1 MLGLFKWSGFKTH
14 WHLRVL
20 YISTFL
26 LRTAFGALL
35 LLIAM
40 YVPTSPA
47 VDVGL
52 DPGITQ
58 QSREDFATLLNVAI
72 IAVPYP
78 LAEMVTAN
86 YFGILSDRVGRKP
99 VIVAGTALAAVIVG
113 LYTLSNNV
121 WYLAFMHGIH
131 GIGAA
136 ATVAPAIAMIA
147 DHANSCDR
155 GRQMG
160 WFDYSTFL
168 GYILGAVAGGFMIDL
183 TGARIGFVII
193 TALLIESAAML
204 YALVKSERP
213 IVRSQHFGGLAELKR
228 VFKVRE
234 VRLMFPIWL
243 IIAILLGL
251 AITYLP
257 RIMLSEDVS
266 GSTIG
271 IMFAAAGVALGLL
284 QPFWGKVSDIV
295 GRIPVM
301 AYGVFSIFGIVVML
315 VFFPDAAFDIT
326 DEGVDFKLLGMI
338 PLAIM
343 GLGAGAF
350 VPAALALM
358 ADTSDV
364 ECYGATMGLYSFA
377 LGFGA
382 FIAEG
387 MGLGIIIASRG
398 ESAPTWLLYF
408 AAALIGL
415 AVVLMVS
422 FFMTTIIKKCL
433 VKARDEGP

>member
-1 MLGLFKWSGFKTH
+1 MLNIFRGRGFRTP

-20 YISTFL
+20 YISTFI

-35 LLIAM
+35 LLISA
-40 YVPTSPA
+40 YVMG
-47 VDVGL
+47 DRG
-52 DPGITQ
+52 
-58 QSREDFATLLNVAI
+58 LLNVAI

-86 YFGILSDRVGRKP
+86 YFGILSDRTGRKP
-99 VIVAGTALAAVIVG
+99 IIVAGTTLAAIVVAAYA
-113 LYTLSNNV
+113 LWDNI
-121 WYLAFMHGIH
+121 WYLTTLHGIH

-147 DHANSCDR
+147 DHADACDR

-168 GYILGAVAGGFMIDL
+168 GYIIGAVVGGFLVEFLDE
-183 TGARIGFVII
+183 RVGFLII
-193 TALLIESAAML
+193 AALLAISAVML
-204 YALVKSERP
+204 YTLVKSEKMKP
-213 IVRSQHFGGLAELKR
+213 RSEYMGGFTELRR

-243 IIAILLGL
+243 IIATLLGI

-257 RIMLSEDVS
+257 IILLNAEVE

-301 AYGVFSIFGIVVML
+301 AYGVLSILGIIVML
-315 VFFPDAAFDIT
+315 LLFPESAFEVT
-326 DEGVDFKLLGMI
+326 DDGIKFHLMGMI
-338 PLAIM
+338 PLGIM

-350 VPAALALM
+350 VPSALALM
-358 ADTSDV
+358 ADSSDA

-382 FIAEG
+382 FIAESL
-387 MGLGIIIASRG
+387 GLAIIVMTG
-398 ESAPTWLLYF
+398 EEEAPAWLLYF
-408 AAALIGL
+408 AAALIGI
-415 AVVLMVS
+415 AVVLMMVFFVS
-422 FFMTTIIKKCL
+422 TIVGKRTGK
-433 VKARDEGP
+433 KARSG

>member
-1 MLGLFKWSGFKTH
+1 MFRIFAPGRAKTP

-26 LRTAFGALL
+26 LRTAFGSLL
-35 LLIAM
+35 LLIAS
-40 YVPTSPA
+40 YVPYETNYEA
-47 VDVGL
+47 
-52 DPGITQ
+52 
-58 QSREDFATLLNVAI
+58 LLNVAI

-78 LAEMVTAN
+78 LAEMLTAN
-86 YFGILSDRVGRKP
+86 YFGILSDRTGRKP
-99 VIVAGTALAAVIVG
+99 IIVAGTAVAAGIVT

-121 WYLAFMHGIH
+121 WYLAALHGIH

-147 DHANSCDR
+147 DHADPRDR

-168 GYILGAVAGGFMIDL
+168 GYIIGAVLGGFLIDL
-183 TGARIGFVII
+183 TGARVGF
-193 TALLIESAAML
+193 LIVAAFLGASAVML
-204 YALVKSERP
+204 YTM
-213 IVRSQHFGGLAELKR
+213 VRYEKAKASGRHFAGFAELKV

-234 VRLMFPIWL
+234 IRLMFPIWL
-243 IIAILLGL
+243 IIATLLGL

-257 RIMLSEDVS
+257 RIMLSEDIS
-266 GSTIG
+266 GSVIG
-271 IMFAAAGVALGLL
+271 LMFGAAGVALGLL

-301 AYGVFSIFGIVVML
+301 AYGVFSIFGIVVIL
-315 VFFPDAAFDIT
+315 LFFPDSAFELND
-326 DEGVDFKLLGMI
+326 GVIDFKPLGMI
-338 PLAIM
+338 PLGIF

-358 ADTSDV
+358 ADSSNA

-382 FIAEG
+382 FLAESL
-387 MGLGIIIASRG
+387 GLGIILASKN
-398 ESAPTWLLYF
+398 ESAPAWLLYF
-408 AAALIGL
+408 AAGLIVL
-415 AVVLMVS
+415 AVIMMVV
-422 FFMTTIIKKCL
+422 FFLLTLVRNKFGRKKAEC
-433 VKARDEGP
+433 

>member
-1 MLGLFKWSGFKTH
+1 MIGYWMFSVLKSRGVRTP

-20 YISTFL
+20 YLSTFL

-35 LLIAM
+35 LLIAS
-40 YVPTSPA
+40 YVPYDNDYEA
-47 VDVGL
+47 
-52 DPGITQ
+52 
-58 QSREDFATLLNVAI
+58 LLNVAI

-86 YFGILSDRVGRKP
+86 YFGLVSDRTGRK
-99 VIVAGTALAAVIVG
+99 VIIVAGTGLAAVVVA

-121 WYLAFMHGIH
+121 WYLATMHGIH

-147 DHANSCDR
+147 DHAESCDR

-168 GYILGAVAGGFMIDL
+168 GYIIGAVVGGFMIDF
-183 TGARIGFVII
+183 TGPTAGFLIVA
-193 TALLIESAAML
+193 ALLGASAAML
-204 YALVKSERP
+204 QLLVKKEKP
-213 IVRSQHFGGLAELKR
+213 VVKAAAMEGFQALKK
-228 VFKVRE
+228 VFRIRE
-234 VRLMFPIWL
+234 IRLMFPIWL
-243 IIAILLGL
+243 IIATILGL

-271 IMFAAAGVALGLL
+271 IMFGAAGVALGLL

-295 GRIPVM
+295 GRVPVM
-301 AYGVFSIFGIVVML
+301 AYGVFSIFGIVVMVL
-315 VFFPDAAFDIT
+315 GFSEYAFEMT
-326 DEGVDFKLLGMI
+326 DEGIEFKLLGMI
-338 PLAIM
+338 PLAIL

-350 VPAALALM
+350 VPAALAMM
-358 ADTSDV
+358 ADSSDE

-382 FIAEG
+382 FIAESL
-387 MGLGIIIASRG
+387 GLGIIVLSGAAQ
-398 ESAPTWLLYF
+398 EDEMAPVWLLYL
-408 AAALIGL
+408 AAVLIGL
-415 AVVLMVS
+415 AVVLMIWFFLANVVS
-422 FFMTTIIKKCL
+422 KRL
-433 VKARDEGP
+433 AARRKVQR

>member
-1 MLGLFKWSGFKTH
+1 MFSVLKSRGVRTP

-20 YISTFL
+20 YLSTFL

-35 LLIAM
+35 LLIAS
-40 YVPTSPA
+40 YIPYDTNYEA
-47 VDVGL
+47 
-52 DPGITQ
+52 
-58 QSREDFATLLNVAI
+58 LLNVAI

-86 YFGILSDRVGRKP
+86 YFGLISDRTGRKLI
-99 VIVAGTALAAVIVG
+99 IVAGTTLAAVVVA

-121 WYLAFMHGIH
+121 WYLAAMHGIH
-131 GIGAA
+131 GVGAA

-147 DHANSCDR
+147 DHAESCDR

-168 GYILGAVAGGFMIDL
+168 GYIIGAVVGGFMIDY
-183 TGARIGFVII
+183 TGATAGFLIVA
-193 TALLIESAAML
+193 ALLGASAAML
-204 YALVKSERP
+204 QLMVRKEKPVVKAAAMEGFQALK
-213 IVRSQHFGGLAELKR
+213 K
-228 VFKVRE
+228 VFRIRE
-234 VRLMFPIWL
+234 IRLMFPIWL
-243 IIAILLGL
+243 IIATILGL

-271 IMFAAAGVALGLL
+271 IMFGAAGVALGLL

-295 GRIPVM
+295 GRVPVM
-301 AYGVFSIFGIVVML
+301 AYGVFSIFGIVVMVL
-315 VFFPDAAFDIT
+315 FFSEYAF
-326 DEGVDFKLLGMI
+326 EMVDGELEFKLIGMI
-338 PLAIM
+338 PLAIL

-350 VPAALALM
+350 VPAALAMM
-358 ADTSDV
+358 ADSSDE

-382 FIAEG
+382 FIAESL
-387 MGLGIIIASRG
+387 GLGIIVLSGATK
-398 ESAPTWLLYF
+398 EEDLAPVWLLYL
-408 AAALIGL
+408 AAALICL
-415 AVVLMVS
+415 AVILMIW
-422 FFMTTIIKKCL
+422 FFLATVISKKL
-433 VKARDEGP
+433 AARRKTQG

>member
-1 MLGLFKWSGFKTH
+1 MFSILRGRGFRTP

-20 YISTFL
+20 YLSTFI

-35 LLIAM
+35 LLISA
-40 YVPTSPA
+40 YVA
-47 VDVGL
+47 GDNGL
-52 DPGITQ
+52 L
-58 QSREDFATLLNVAI
+58 SVAI

-99 VIVAGTALAAVIVG
+99 IIVAGTTLAAVVVT
-113 LYTLSNNV
+113 LYALWDNV
-121 WYLAFMHGIH
+121 WYLTVMHGIH

-147 DHANSCDR
+147 DHAHEADR

-168 GYILGAVAGGFMIDL
+168 GYIVGAVVGGFLIDL
-183 TGARIGFVII
+183 VGARTGFLMI
-193 TALLIESAAML
+193 AGLLAFSAVLL
-204 YALVKSERP
+204 YALVKREAARARSER
-213 IVRSQHFGGLAELKR
+213 VGGFAELRR
-228 VFKVRE
+228 VFRVRDI
-234 VRLMFPIWL
+234 RLMFPIWL
-243 IIAILLGL
+243 IIATLLGI

-257 RIMLSEDVS
+257 IILLNADVS
-266 GSTIG
+266 GTTIG
-271 IMFAAAGVALGLL
+271 LMFAAAGVALGLL

-301 AYGVFSIFGIVVML
+301 AYGVFSILGIILML
-315 VFFPDAAFDIT
+315 LLFPNAAFDVT
-326 DEGVDFKLLGMI
+326 DDGIDFHLVGMI

-350 VPAALALM
+350 VPSALAMM
-358 ADTSDV
+358 ADCSDRS
-364 ECYGATMGLYSFA
+364 CYGATMGLYSFA

-382 FIAEG
+382 FIAESI
-387 MGLGIIIASRG
+387 GLGIIVATG
-398 ESAPTWLLYF
+398 EESAPAWLLYF

-415 AVVLMVS
+415 AVVLMMVFFVS
-422 FFMTTIIKKCL
+422 TIIKRRL
-433 VKARDEGP
+433 ARKAKA

>member
-1 MLGLFKWSGFKTH
+1 MMAYRMSGFFKSRGFRTP
-14 WHLRVL
+14 WHLRIL
-20 YISTFL
+20 YLSTFL

-35 LLIAM
+35 LLIAS
-40 YVPTSPA
+40 YVPYETNYEA
-47 VDVGL
+47 
-52 DPGITQ
+52 
-58 QSREDFATLLNVAI
+58 LLNVAI

-86 YFGILSDRVGRKP
+86 YFGLLSDRTGRKV
-99 VIVAGTALAAVIVG
+99 VIVAGTTLAAVVVT

-121 WYLAFMHGIH
+121 WYLAAMHGIH

-147 DHANSCDR
+147 DHSACNDR

-168 GYILGAVAGGFMIDL
+168 GYIIGAVVGGFMIDY
-183 TGARIGFVII
+183 TGPIAGFVIVA
-193 TALLIESAAML
+193 ALLGASATMLQLMVKKEKPVVRGAAMDGFQ
-204 YALVKSERP
+204 ALRK
-213 IVRSQHFGGLAELKR
+213 

-234 VRLMFPIWL
+234 IRLMFPIWL
-243 IIAILLGL
+243 IIATVLGL

-257 RIMLSEDVS
+257 RILLSEDVS

-271 IMFAAAGVALGLL
+271 IMFGAAGIALGLL

-295 GRIPVM
+295 GRVPVM
-301 AYGVFSIFGIVVML
+301 AYGVFSMLGIVVMVL
-315 VFFPDAAFDIT
+315 FFSEYAFEIT
-326 DEGVDFKLLGMI
+326 GEGIHFKLIGMI
-338 PLAIM
+338 PLGIF

-350 VPAALALM
+350 VPAALAMM
-358 ADTSDV
+358 ADSSD
-364 ECYGATMGLYSFA
+364 EGSYGSTMGLYSFA

-387 MGLGIIIASRG
+387 LGLGIILASGAADEG
-398 ESAPTWLLYF
+398 EAAPEWLLYL
-408 AAALIGL
+408 AAALIGM
-415 AVVLMVS
+415 AVLMMVW
-422 FFMTTIIKKCL
+422 FFLAKVVAKKL
-433 VKARDEGP
+433 AAIRNVQR

>member
-1 MLGLFKWSGFKTH
+1 MAMFEVLKGRGFRTP

-35 LLIAM
+35 LLIAN
-40 YVPTSPA
+40 YVPGADDYS
-47 VDVGL
+47 L
-52 DPGITQ
+52 
-58 QSREDFATLLNVAI
+58 LLNVAI

-86 YFGILSDRVGRKP
+86 YFGMVSDRMGRKP
-99 VIVAGTALAAVIVG
+99 IIVMGTTLAAIIVL

-147 DHANSCDR
+147 DHADKHDR

-168 GYILGAVAGGFMIDL
+168 GYIVGAVLGGFLIDLMGSQAGFALIAGLLGA
-183 TGARIGFVII
+183 
-193 TALLIESAAML
+193 SAAML
-204 YALVKSERP
+204 FAFVKKEPARIKSEEVTGFRT
-213 IVRSQHFGGLAELKR
+213 LKK
-228 VFKVRE
+228 VFKIRE

-243 IIAILLGL
+243 IIATLLGL

-257 RIMLSEDVS
+257 RIMMSNDVS
-266 GSTIG
+266 GTSIG
-271 IMFAAAGVALGLL
+271 IMFGLAGVALGLL

-301 AYGVFSIFGIVVML
+301 AYGVLSIFGIVVMVL
-315 VFFPDAAFDIT
+315 FFSEYAFEVT
-326 DEGVDFKLLGMI
+326 DGVVSFHLLGMI
-338 PLAIM
+338 PLGIF

-350 VPAALALM
+350 VPAALAMM
-358 ADTSDV
+358 ADSSS
-364 ECYGATMGLYSFA
+364 EENYGATMGLYSFA

-382 FIAEG
+382 FLAEG
-387 MGLGIIIASRG
+387 LGLLIILANKNQPDRADA
-398 ESAPTWLLYF
+398 APMWLLYF
-408 AAALIGL
+408 AAVLIVL
-415 AVVLMVS
+415 AVVMMVL
-422 FFMTTIIKKCL
+422 FFISNIFRNRRNRTQAEKS
-433 VKARDEGP
+433 

>member
-1 MLGLFKWSGFKTH
+1 MLGIFKGRGFKTP

-20 YISTFL
+20 YLSTFL

-35 LLIAM
+35 LLLSE
-40 YVPTSPA
+40 YVRGGEN
-47 VDVGL
+47 D
-52 DPGITQ
+52 
-58 QSREDFATLLNVAI
+58 LLSIAI

-78 LAEMVTAN
+78 LAEMLTAN

-99 VIVAGTALAAVIVG
+99 IIVAGTTLAAIVVA
-113 LYTLSNNV
+113 LYTLSDNV
-121 WYLAFMHGIH
+121 WYLTFMHGIH

-147 DHANSCDR
+147 DCAACSDR

-168 GYILGAVAGGFMIDL
+168 GYIIGAVVGGFMVEI
-183 TGARIGFVII
+183 TGASLGFVIV
-193 TALLIESAAML
+193 AVLLAMSAIML
-204 YALVKSERP
+204 FIWVKGEKIATTERH
-213 IVRSQHFGGLAELKR
+213 VSGFAELR
-228 VFKVRE
+228 QVFKVRE

-243 IIAILLGL
+243 IIATVLGIALTFLPIILLN
-251 AITYLP
+251 
-257 RIMLSEDVS
+257 EDVE
-266 GSTIG
+266 GSMIG
-271 IMFAAAGVALGLL
+271 IMFGAAGVALGLL
-284 QPFWGKVSDIV
+284 QPFWGKVSDVV

-301 AYGVFSIFGIVVML
+301 AYGVFSILGIVLML
-315 VFFPDAAFDIT
+315 LLFPDSAFTQGSQGI
-326 DEGVDFKLLGMI
+326 EFHWLGMI
-338 PLAIM
+338 PIAIF

-358 ADTSDV
+358 ADSSK
-364 ECYGATMGLYSFA
+364 EQNYGATMGLYSFA

-387 MGLGIIIASRG
+387 LGLVIVLMTGS
-398 ESAPTWLLYF
+398 EDAPAWLLYF

-415 AVVLMVS
+415 AVLLMIL
-422 FFMTTIIKKCL
+422 FFVGTMVRNRLNKKRSE
-433 VKARDEGP
+433 V

>member
-1 MLGLFKWSGFKTH
+1 MLRIFKSRGFKTP

-20 YISTFL
+20 YLSTFI

-35 LLIAM
+35 LLLSA
-40 YVPTSPA
+40 YVA
-47 VDVGL
+47 GDQG
-52 DPGITQ
+52 
-58 QSREDFATLLNVAI
+58 LLNIAI

-78 LAEMVTAN
+78 LAEMLTAN
-86 YFGILSDRVGRKP
+86 YFGILSDRTGRKP
-99 VIVAGTALAAVIVG
+99 IIVAGTTLAAVVVA
-113 LYTLSNNV
+113 LYALWDNV
-121 WYLAFMHGIH
+121 WYLTAMHGIH
-131 GIGAA
+131 GVGAA

-147 DHANSCDR
+147 DNADAGDR

-168 GYILGAVAGGFMIDL
+168 GYIIGAVVGGFLVDL
-183 TGARIGFVII
+183 VDARAGFLII
-193 TALLIESAAML
+193 AGLLTISATML
-204 YALVKSERP
+204 FMW
-213 IVRSQHFGGLAELKR
+213 VRKENVAARRKYEGWFAELRK

-243 IIAILLGL
+243 IIATLLGI

-257 RIMLSEDVS
+257 IILLNEDVE

-301 AYGVFSIFGIVVML
+301 AYGVLSILGIIVML
-315 VFFPDAAFDIT
+315 LVFPNTAFDVT
-326 DEGVDFKLLGMI
+326 DDGIEFKLIGMI
-338 PLAIM
+338 PLGIL

-350 VPAALALM
+350 VPSALALM
-358 ADTSDV
+358 ADSADA

-387 MGLGIIIASRG
+387 LGLAIIVMTG
-398 ESAPTWLLYF
+398 EEQAPAWILYF

-415 AVVLMVS
+415 AVVMMMAFFVS
-422 FFMTTIIKKCL
+422 TLVRKRLGEKKAEC
-433 VKARDEGP
+433 R

>member
-1 MLGLFKWSGFKTH
+1 MLSIFRGRGFKTP

-20 YISTFL
+20 YISTFI

-35 LLIAM
+35 LLISA
-40 YVPTSPA
+40 YVMG
-47 VDVGL
+47 DRG
-52 DPGITQ
+52 
-58 QSREDFATLLNVAI
+58 LLNVAI

-86 YFGILSDRVGRKP
+86 YFGILSDRTGRKP
-99 VIVAGTALAAVIVG
+99 IIVAGTTLAAIVVAAYA
-113 LYTLSNNV
+113 LWDNV
-121 WYLAFMHGIH
+121 WYLTTLHGIH

-147 DHANSCDR
+147 DHADACDR

-168 GYILGAVAGGFMIDL
+168 GYIIGAVVGGFLVEFLDE
-183 TGARIGFVII
+183 RVGFLII
-193 TALLIESAAML
+193 AALLATSAVML
-204 YALVKSERP
+204 YTLVKSEKMKP
-213 IVRSQHFGGLAELKR
+213 RSEYTGGFAELRR

-243 IIAILLGL
+243 IIATLLGI

-257 RIMLSEDVS
+257 IILLNAEVK

-284 QPFWGKVSDIV
+284 QPFWGKVSDVV

-301 AYGVFSIFGIVVML
+301 AYGVLSILGIIVML
-315 VFFPDAAFDIT
+315 LLFPDSAFEVT
-326 DEGVDFKLLGMI
+326 DDGIKFHLMGMI
-338 PLAIM
+338 PLGIM

-350 VPAALALM
+350 VPSALALM
-358 ADTSDV
+358 ADSSDA

-382 FIAEG
+382 FIAESL
-387 MGLGIIIASRG
+387 GLGIIVMTG
-398 ESAPTWLLYF
+398 EEEAPAWLLYF
-408 AAALIGL
+408 AAALIGI
-415 AVVLMVS
+415 AVVLMMIFFVS
-422 FFMTTIIKKCL
+422 TIIRKRTGKK
-433 VKARDEGP
+433 AWSG

>member
-1 MLGLFKWSGFKTH
+1 MTRADGFLMFSVLKPRGARTP

-20 YISTFL
+20 YLSTFL

-35 LLIAM
+35 LLIAS
-40 YVPTSPA
+40 YVPFESNYEA
-47 VDVGL
+47 
-52 DPGITQ
+52 
-58 QSREDFATLLNVAI
+58 LLNVAI

-86 YFGILSDRVGRKP
+86 YFGLLSDRIGRKV
-99 VIVAGTALAAVIVG
+99 VIVAGTSLAAVIVA

-121 WYLAFMHGIH
+121 WYLATMHGIH

-147 DHANSCDR
+147 DHADSCDR

-168 GYILGAVAGGFMIDL
+168 GYIVGAVVGGFMIDF
-183 TGARIGFVII
+183 TGPISGFILVAVLLGASATMLQLLVRREKPVVRASSMEGFQALRKVFRI
-193 TALLIESAAML
+193 
-204 YALVKSERP
+204 
-213 IVRSQHFGGLAELKR
+213 
-228 VFKVRE
+228 RE

-243 IIAILLGL
+243 IIATLLGL

-257 RIMLSEDVS
+257 RIMLSEDIS
-266 GSTIG
+266 GTMIG
-271 IMFAAAGVALGLL
+271 ISFGAAGVALGLL

-301 AYGVFSIFGIVVML
+301 AYGVFSIFGIVIMVL
-315 VFFPDAAFDIT
+315 FFADYAFEMT
-326 DEGVDFKLLGMI
+326 DDGVEFKLMGMI
-338 PLAIM
+338 PLGLL

-350 VPAALALM
+350 VPAALAMM
-358 ADTSDV
+358 ADSSD
-364 ECYGATMGLYSFA
+364 EDCYGATMGLYSFA

-382 FIAEG
+382 FIAESL
-387 MGLGIIIASRG
+387 GLGIILASGAADEG
-398 ESAPTWLLYF
+398 EAAPVWLLYL
-408 AAALIGL
+408 AAALIVL
-415 AVVLMVS
+415 AVVMMIW
-422 FFMTTIIKKCL
+422 FFLANVILKKL
-433 VKARDEGP
+433 AGRRKVQR

>member
-1 MLGLFKWSGFKTH
+1 MFSIFRGRGFRTP

-20 YISTFL
+20 YISTFI

-35 LLIAM
+35 LLISA
-40 YVPTSPA
+40 YVMG
-47 VDVGL
+47 DKG
-52 DPGITQ
+52 
-58 QSREDFATLLNVAI
+58 LLNVAI

-86 YFGILSDRVGRKP
+86 YFGILSDRTGRKP
-99 VIVAGTALAAVIVG
+99 IIVAGTTLAAIVVAAYA
-113 LYTLSNNV
+113 LWDNI
-121 WYLAFMHGIH
+121 WYLTTLHGIH

-147 DHANSCDR
+147 DHADACDR

-168 GYILGAVAGGFMIDL
+168 GYIIGAVVGGFLVEFLDE
-183 TGARIGFVII
+183 RVGFLII
-193 TALLIESAAML
+193 AALLAISAVML
-204 YALVKSERP
+204 YTLVKSEKMKP
-213 IVRSQHFGGLAELKR
+213 RSEYMGGFTELRR

-243 IIAILLGL
+243 IIATLLGI

-257 RIMLSEDVS
+257 IILLNAEVE

-301 AYGVFSIFGIVVML
+301 AYGVLSILGIIVML
-315 VFFPDAAFDIT
+315 LLFPESAFEVT
-326 DEGVDFKLLGMI
+326 DDGIKFHLMGMI
-338 PLAIM
+338 PLGIM

-350 VPAALALM
+350 VPSALALM
-358 ADTSDV
+358 ADSSDA

-382 FIAEG
+382 FIAESL
-387 MGLGIIIASRG
+387 GLAIIVMTG
-398 ESAPTWLLYF
+398 EEEAPAWLLYF
-408 AAALIGL
+408 AAALIGI
-415 AVVLMVS
+415 AVVLMMVFFVS
-422 FFMTTIIKKCL
+422 TIVGKRTGK
-433 VKARDEGP
+433 KARSG

>member
-1 MLGLFKWSGFKTH
+1 MFGIFKPRGLKTP

-20 YISTFL
+20 YLSTFL

-35 LLIAM
+35 LLIAS
-40 YVPTSPA
+40 YVPYQTDYEA
-47 VDVGL
+47 
-52 DPGITQ
+52 
-58 QSREDFATLLNVAI
+58 LLNVAI

-78 LAEMVTAN
+78 LAEMLTAN
-86 YFGILSDRVGRKP
+86 YFGMLSDRIGRKTI
-99 VIVAGTALAAVIVG
+99 IVAGTALAAGIVT

-121 WYLAFMHGIH
+121 WYLAAMHGIH

-147 DHANSCDR
+147 DHSETHDR

-168 GYILGAVAGGFMIDL
+168 GYILGAVVGGFMIDL
-183 TGARIGFVII
+183 IGAAAGFLMIA
-193 TALLIESAAML
+193 ALLGASAAML
-204 YALVKSERP
+204 QFLVKKERP
-213 IVRSQHFGGLAELKR
+213 TARAHRPAGFQELKL
-228 VFKVRE
+228 VFRIRE
-234 VRLMFPIWL
+234 IRLMFPIWL
-243 IIAILLGL
+243 IIATVLGL

-257 RIMLSEDVS
+257 RIMLSEDMS
-266 GSTIG
+266 GTTIG
-271 IMFAAAGVALGLL
+271 LMFAAAGVALGLL

-295 GRIPVM
+295 GRVPVM
-301 AYGVFSIFGIVVML
+301 AYGVFSILGIVIIL
-315 VFFPDAAFDIT
+315 LGFPDSAFEST
-326 DEGVDFKLLGMI
+326 SEGIKFHLLGMV

-350 VPAALALM
+350 VPAALAMM
-358 ADTSDV
+358 ADSSS
-364 ECYGATMGLYSFA
+364 EESYGATMGLYSFA

-387 MGLGIIIASRG
+387 LGLVIIILSG
-398 ESAPTWLLYF
+398 DESAPTWLLYL

-415 AVVLMVS
+415 AAVMMVV
-422 FFMTTIIKKCL
+422 FFVGSL
-433 VKARDEGP
+433 VKKRLMRKAGTD